1 MKENLYYAKD
11 MVNGSSVGIGGPLE
25 FCSCAFKESEVFE
38 NLDEVLNARRRYNA
52 VSITHDI
59 ASYSGEWFIL
69 GL

>member
-1 MKENLYYAKD
+1 

-59 ASYSGEWFIL
+59 ASYSGE
-69 GL
+69 